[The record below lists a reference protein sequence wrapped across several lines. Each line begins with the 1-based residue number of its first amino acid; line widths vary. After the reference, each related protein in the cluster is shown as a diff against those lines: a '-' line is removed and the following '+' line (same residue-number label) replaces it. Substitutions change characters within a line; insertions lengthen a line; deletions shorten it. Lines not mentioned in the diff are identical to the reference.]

1 MSLFAVSIS
10 LNNRNTVRCVLAFAL
25 LVVLVAS
32 LENGC
37 RWDGTLHMEVPTM
50 SILKS
55 LKLTNAKPVRTSDNP
70 VERARDKVISA
81 LAEQKAMAEAKIAGQ
96 HFAPTH
102 KVWRKDA
109 DGQRVQVEAPKRLR
123 AGWFTDASGQFFFG
137 LRYAGKTIEFAKDKN
152 AVTVGEFASLPGII
166 DKLIEAVRA
175 GELDD
180 QFAQASAERGQMLRK
195 AG

>member
-1 MSLFAVSIS
+1 
-10 LNNRNTVRCVLAFAL
+10 
-25 LVVLVAS
+25 
-32 LENGC
+32 
-37 RWDGTLHMEVPTM
+37 M

-55 LKLTNAKPVRTSDNP
+55 LKLTNAKPVRSSDNP

-137 LRYAGKTIEFAKDKN
+137 LRYAGKTIELAKDKN
-152 AVTVGEFASLPGII
+152 AVTVGEFANLPGII

-180 QFAQASAERGQMLRK
+180 QFAQASAERGQLLRK
-195 AG
+195 MS